1 MHGIKHEL
9 KDDFKYE
16 IDIPVEEKIDIK
28 LLNKNT
34 HFLTGDIE
42 EDNIKKAIKWI
53 MYENM
58 CDHVPEKKLTL
69 YINSMGGELYQAFA
83 LIDIMKTSKYPIITI
98 GLGCIM
104 SAAFLIFSA
113 GSKGHRYI
121 APNTGIMC
129 HQFTDFMESKY
140 HDIKAAMKEAE
151 YCNERMMEILREAS
165 GLESR
170 NIKSKLL
177 GPSDA
182 YFTPQELIEL
192 NIADH
197 IFN

>member
-1 MHGIKHEL
+1 MKNSYVKEDFLPADDKIQL
-9 KDDFKYE
+9 KFLE
-16 IDIPVEEKIDIK
+16 
-28 LLNKNT
+28 NST
-34 HFLTGDIE
+34 HYLSGDIE
-42 EDNIKKAIKWI
+42 EDNIKKAIQWI

-58 CDHVPEKKLTL
+58 CDYEKDKQLKL

-83 LIDIMKTSKYPIITI
+83 LIDIMGTSKYPIVTI
-98 GLGCIM
+98 ATGSIM
-104 SAAFLIFSA
+104 SAAFLIFAS
-113 GSKGHRYI
+113 GTKGQRYI
-121 APNTGIMC
+121 SPNTGAMC
-129 HQFTDFMESKY
+129 HQFSDYMESKY

-151 YCNERMMEILREAS
+151 YCNERMMNILRVAT

-170 NIKSKLL
+170 MIKSKLL

-197 IFN
+197 ILN